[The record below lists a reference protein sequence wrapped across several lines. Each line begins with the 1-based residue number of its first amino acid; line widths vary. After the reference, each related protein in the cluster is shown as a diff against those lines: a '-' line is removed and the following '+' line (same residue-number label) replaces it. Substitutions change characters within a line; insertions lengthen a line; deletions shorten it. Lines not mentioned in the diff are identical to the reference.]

1 MMKRTATCTAVLAT
15 IIFVLSCSSTSVQI
29 DHDREADFSAY
40 SSFAWLSNADDDQ
53 PSSPAGNQIIDRRI
67 RRAIASNIL
76 SKGLSQAPP
85 HSADL
90 LLTYYVSLDQRLRM
104 YSTGW
109 GYGWGWGGP
118 RWGYGYAFW
127 PGWGYTT
134 VSTYHEGSIV
144 VDIVDR
150 EKEQLVWRGVANRV
164 LGKKSSSEEKIDQ
177 TMGRLMAG
185 FPPL

>member
-15 IIFVLSCSSTSVQI
+15 IIFVLSCSSTSVRT
-29 DHDREADFSAY
+29 DHDHEADFSTYA
-40 SSFAWLSNADDDQ
+40 SFAWFSDADGDQ
-53 PSSPAGNQIIDRRI
+53 PSAATGNQIIDRRI
-67 RRAIASNIL
+67 RRSIAARIL
-76 SKGLSQAPP
+76 SKGLTQAPP
-85 HSADL
+85 DTADL
-90 LLTYYVSLDQRLRM
+90 LLTYYVSLDRRLRM

-118 RWGYGYAFW
+118 HWGYGYSCW

-134 VSTYHEGSIV
+134 VSTYHEGSII

-150 EKEQLVWRGVANRV
+150 EKEQLVWRGVATRV
-164 LGKKSSSEEKIDQ
+164 LGKKSSSVEKIDQ

>member
-1 MMKRTATCTAVLAT
+1 
-15 IIFVLSCSSTSVQI
+15 
-29 DHDREADFSAY
+29 
-40 SSFAWLSNADDDQ
+40 
-53 PSSPAGNQIIDRRI
+53 
-67 RRAIASNIL
+67 
-76 SKGLSQAPP
+76 
-85 HSADL
+85 
-90 LLTYYVSLDQRLRM
+90 M

-150 EKEQLVWRGVANRV
+150 EKEQLVWRGVATRV

>member
-1 MMKRTATCTAVLAT
+1 MRRATVFAALFLALSS
-15 IIFVLSCSSTSVQI
+15 VLSCTTTSVQT
-29 DHDREADFSAY
+29 DHDHEADFSAY
-40 SSFAWLSNADDDQ
+40 SSFAWLSNADSDQ
-53 PSSPAGNQIIDRRI
+53 PPATAANQIIDRRI
-67 RRAIASNIL
+67 RRSIAANIL

-85 HSADL
+85 DAADL

-118 RWGYGYAFW
+118 HWGYGYSFW

-134 VSTYHEGSIV
+134 VSTYNEGSII
-144 VDIVDR
+144 VDIVGR
-150 EKEQLVWRGVANRV
+150 EKEQLVWRGVATRV
-164 LGKKSSSEEKIDQ
+164 LSKKSSSEEQIDQ
-177 TMGRLMAG
+177 TMGRLMAD